1 MTDVYV
7 LESQVGHL
15 LRRANQRHTALFAR
29 RFMAFDLTPLQFAVL
44 MKLREA
50 GPLSQNLLGRQTAMD
65 PNTVQG
71 VILRLLRRRL
81 IDRSSSPEDK
91 RRKVLALTA
100 EGSALADQAGHR
112 RPRHQRGDAGT
123 AQRRPAPAVP
133 HAVGQAHVTAT
144 DRLLHKHSAPLMCR
158 PTEVRA
164 SGQSARAASRAQSGR
179 RP

>member
-100 EGSALADQAGHR
+100 EGSALADKLVTDGLAISEETLA
-112 RPRHQRGDAGT
+112 PLNA
-123 AQRRPAPAVP
+123 AQRR
-133 HAVGQAHVTAT
+133 QFLT
-144 DRLLHKHSAPLMCR
+144 LLGKL
-158 PTEVRA
+158 T
-164 SGQSARAASRAQSGR
+164 
-179 RP
+179 

>member
-1 MTDVYV
+1 MDIATDGYV
-7 LESQVGHL
+7 LDQQVGHL

-29 RFMAFDLTPLQFAVL
+29 RFAAFDLTPLQFAVL

-81 IDRSSSPEDK
+81 VTRSGSADDK

-100 EGSALADQAGHR
+100 EGEALALRLIDEGRAITEETLA
-112 RPRHQRGDAGT
+112 PLST
-123 AQRRPAPAVP
+123 TQRRQLLALLA
-133 HAVGQAHVTAT
+133 
-144 DRLLHKHSAPLMCR
+144 RLS
-158 PTEVRA
+158 
-164 SGQSARAASRAQSGR
+164 
-179 RP
+179 